1 MKNIVQIF
9 TMMHET
15 QLDTKKSQIVTIFCV
30 HHSMQTLVGTKL
42 FVAHMFEAKCLDHPN

>member
-15 QLDTKKSQIVTIFCV
+15 QLNTKKSQIDTIFCV